1 MHKDSIYKKILK
13 STEKRINTGYDYTE
27 KGFSSKFFSNRM
39 FENPVMES
47 FINQLD
53 KWFILMMDGVRSI
66 QYKNN
71 YTEDKNDK
79 TINI

>member
-1 MHKDSIYKKILK
+1 MHKDSIYRKIFK

-27 KGFSSKFFSNRM
+27 NGLSNKFFSNRM
-39 FENPVMES
+39 FDNPVMES

-53 KWFILMMDGVRSI
+53 KWFILMMDSVRTI